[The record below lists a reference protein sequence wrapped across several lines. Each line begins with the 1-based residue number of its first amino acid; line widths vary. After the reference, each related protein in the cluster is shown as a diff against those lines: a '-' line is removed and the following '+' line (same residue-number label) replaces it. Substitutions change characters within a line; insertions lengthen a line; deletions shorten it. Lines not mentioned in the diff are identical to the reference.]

1 MPLNL
6 ADLFESVADAVP
18 DRLAVVC
25 GSARLTYAEL
35 DRRANRLAHHLREAG
50 VESGQ
55 HVGLHMR
62 NRIEYVDALLACF
75 KIRAVPV
82 NVNYRYTATELEYLY
97 VDAALTT
104 IVTESE
110 FVDVVAEAAAS
121 SPLLRRVG
129 VYDAGTLPKF
139 TDFALY
145 DISAATSQAP
155 ANRRFPTRSDDDQ
168 LIIYTGGTT
177 GMPKGVVWRH
187 EDFYMAALAGGNRDG
202 SPYRSPLEL
211 AEAAAANA
219 TPITVLIPAPLMHGA
234 ALYSLLSGLFA
245 GNKEVLMRNYDPV
258 EALSAIEN
266 ERVQC
271 MMIVGDA
278 IARPLAD
285 AITQHG
291 AEFDLSSLSVVGSG
305 GALWSPSSKRDL
317 HNLLPSV
324 ALRDSFGTS
333 ESGADGSLE
342 FGQDGSVRIRNNPNM
357 LVVDDELQPL
367 RAGAPEAGYLARTG
381 HVPLGYLGDEEK
393 TARTFPVVNGVRMAV
408 LGDMGRVDADG
419 SIVLLGRGSMCINTG
434 GEKVFPEEVEATLKS
449 HPSVMDALVVGAAH
463 ERFGE
468 QVTAVVELRDN
479 AEAVPAD
486 DLIEHC
492 RAGLAGYKIP
502 RSIVFVPRV
511 RRSPA
516 GKADYRWAKA
526 TVADSATPTVSKP

>member
-1 MPLNL
+1 M
-6 ADLFESVADAVP
+6 
-18 DRLAVVC
+18 
-25 GSARLTYAEL
+25 
-35 DRRANRLAHHLREAG
+35 
-50 VESGQ
+50 
-55 HVGLHMR
+55 
-62 NRIEYVDALLACF
+62 
-75 KIRAVPV
+75 
-82 NVNYRYTATELEYLY
+82 
-97 VDAALTT
+97 
-104 IVTESE
+104 
-110 FVDVVAEAAAS
+110 
-121 SPLLRRVG
+121 
-129 VYDAGTLPKF
+129 
-139 TDFALY
+139 
-145 DISAATSQAP
+145 
-155 ANRRFPTRSDDDQ
+155 
-168 LIIYTGGTT
+168 
-177 GMPKGVVWRH
+177 
-187 EDFYMAALAGGNRDG
+187 
-202 SPYRSPLEL
+202 
-211 AEAAAANA
+211 
-219 TPITVLIPAPLMHGA
+219 
-234 ALYSLLSGLFA
+234 
-245 GNKEVLMRNYDPV
+245 
-258 EALSAIEN
+258 
-266 ERVQC
+266 
-271 MMIVGDA
+271 
-278 IARPLAD
+278 
-285 AITQHG
+285 
-291 AEFDLSSLSVVGSG
+291 
-305 GALWSPSSKRDL
+305 
-317 HNLLPSV
+317 

-342 FGQDGSVRIRNNPNM
+342 FGQDGTVRIRNNPNM

-367 RAGAPEAGYLARTG
+367 PAGAPEAGYLARTG

-419 SIVLLGRGSMCINTG
+419 PIVLLGRGSMCINTG